1 MKIVYLLV
9 ISIIGSSCVSV
20 LFDEQ
25 SLSYYQRRVNKS
37 YEEIFEG
44 TEVKQLQWQVFT
56 DDGEG
61 LRKEILDKKI
71 DFETPGYQGINLL
84 NWAIGANRNKAVRAL
99 LELGADPN
107 HFNDVRVGNLSLAV
121 ANRNESAIRALAE
134 FGSNMHEEP
143 NLAILEDAISTHG
156 PEYIPL
162 LIELGSDP
170 DYFEVV
176 GNPLVSSVG
185 TTGMRAI
192 LLLLDLGASPITT
205 PAEEE
210 YFRRQY
216 VRRPFGYP
224 DNPPSGLYTSDL
236 YGELYQ
242 RMIEFGVAEPN
253 EAHNEWLVSQGRE
266 PNPLE

>member
-61 LRKEILDKKI
+61 LRKEILEKNI

-84 NWAIGANRNKAVRAL
+84 NWAIGAKRYNSVEVL
-99 LELGADPN
+99 LELGADPDY
-107 HFNDVRVGNLSLAV
+107 FNEIRIGNLSISIRFKDEKLIRLLAASGV
-121 ANRNESAIRALAE
+121 NMQRNPDRYVLK
-134 FGSNMHEEP
+134 
-143 NLAILEDAISTHG
+143 DAITRHG
-156 PEYIPL
+156 TDLLPL

-170 DYFEVV
+170 DYFEIA
-176 GNPLVSSVG
+176 GNPLVTSVG
-185 TTGMRAI
+185 RSGLQAI
-192 LLLLDLGASPITT
+192 LLLLDLGASPVTT
-205 PAEEE
+205 MKEEE
-210 YFRRQY
+210 YFKNQY
-216 VRRPFGYP
+216 RRRPFGYQ
-224 DNPPSGLYTSDL
+224 DDPPSNSYKSDL

-242 RMIEFGVAEPN
+242 RMIGFGVAEPN
-253 EAHNEWLVSQGRE
+253 EAHNQWLIEQGRE
-266 PNPLE
+266 PNPLD